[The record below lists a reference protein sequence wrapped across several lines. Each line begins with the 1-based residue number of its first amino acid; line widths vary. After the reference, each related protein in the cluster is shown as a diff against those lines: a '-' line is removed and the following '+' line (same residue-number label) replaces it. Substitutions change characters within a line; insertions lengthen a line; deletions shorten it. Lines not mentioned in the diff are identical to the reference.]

1 MDGVQLQAQNIL
13 PQLPLIYIFI
23 TILQLHN
30 LKWVLK
36 NIPMCYVIFAF
47 LGEKKLLQEGG

>member
-13 PQLPLIYIFI
+13 AQLPPIYIFI

-47 LGEKKLLQEGG
+47 LGEEKLLQEGG